1 MNRGEL
7 QRLVAL
13 RASQA
18 REMAAKAKVARGLR
32 RKPLE
37 DDARQMA
44 AAVDVAAA
52 ILGEERDDHRAE
64 ERIKGLFLH
73 VFAAQA
79 AAAPRRRSRARPRI
93 LAVSAPRRPT
103 EYDGIPENAGAPVSI
118 PADVPEDKAR
128 RIREA
133 DAAFLRGQATY
144 AQKKL
149 LMDAS
154 EDRHKR
160 RMRGEDI

>member
-79 AAAPRRRSRARPRI
+79 AAPRRRSKARPRI

-103 EYDGIPENAGAPVSI
+103 EYDGIPENAGAPVRI
-118 PADVPEDKAR
+118 PSDVPEDEAWR
-128 RIREA
+128 LREA

>member
-37 DDARQMA
+37 DEARQMA
-44 AAVDVAAA
+44 AAVDVAAD

-73 VFAAQA
+73 VFAVQSTT
-79 AAAPRRRSRARPRI
+79 PGRRRKARPRI
-93 LAVSAPRRPT
+93 LAVAAPRRPM
-103 EYDGIPENAGAPVSI
+103 EYDGIPESAGAPVRI
-118 PADVPEDKAR
+118 PSDVPEDEAR

-144 AQKKL
+144 GQKKL
-149 LMDAS
+149 LMEAS
-154 EDRHKR
+154 EDRHRR
-160 RMRGEDI
+160 RMRGEDV

>member
-1 MNRGEL
+1 MNRGDL

-37 DDARQMA
+37 DEARQMA
-44 AAVDVAAA
+44 AAVDVAAD

-64 ERIKGLFLH
+64 ERIKALFLH
-73 VFAAQA
+73 VFAVQST
-79 AAAPRRRSRARPRI
+79 APGRRRKARPRI
-93 LAVSAPRRPT
+93 LTVAPRPM
-103 EYDGIPENAGAPVSI
+103 EYDGIPENAGAPVRI
-118 PADVPEDKAR
+118 PSDVPEDEAR

-144 AQKKL
+144 EQKKL

-154 EDRHKR
+154 EDRHRR